1 MGKVLRRP
9 WCTLLLRRPWCTLSQ
24 SLIPLL
30 LQKSVTL
37 SLSISLSQFGT
48 LYRNAE
54 QKAIDEPKADA
65 KAPEAPVKVHEVPPR
80 YEMGV
85 LADYDMG
92 VLFLHDTMGSWSIRC
107 YRIGKRGVGIVGL
120 FGDIVV
126 SGEARS
132 GKRIVI
138 GGLPG
143 DKTATVDQ
151 FYVDLPH
158 RRHTT
163 LRHGQQLWRLTQKLY
178 GQAGTLRFVCS
189 TATSKGHAFYLRM
202 GFVVNPVARDLV
214 LTISVTKL
222 KL

>member
-1 MGKVLRRP
+1 
-9 WCTLLLRRPWCTLSQ
+9 
-24 SLIPLL
+24 LIPLL

-138 GGLPG
+138 GGLPD